1 MQSLA
6 GKRALLTGVSS
17 GIGLATAQAFVQA
30 GATVV
35 GLDRTVLDEPV
46 VPTVQVDISRE
57 DRVVKAVADAA
68 QRLGGIDVVVNCA
81 GVDGEKGL
89 ADLDIDDFDRI
100 FSVNV
105 RGTVLV
111 AREALRHMGEGG
123 RIINVA
129 SELGFLGRANMGC
142 YCATKGA
149 IIALTRSWARE
160 LAPRILVNA
169 VAPGPT
175 DTPLL
180 HWDEIPEELRKEE
193 LSNPMGRVGRPQEV
207 AATILFLASPA
218 ASFVNGQCI
227 NVDGGAAMH

>member
-1 MQSLA
+1 
-6 GKRALLTGVSS
+6 VSS
-17 GIGLATAQAFVQA
+17 GIGLATAQAFIQV

-35 GLDRTVLDEPV
+35 GLDRKVLDQPV

-57 DRVVKAVADAA
+57 DQVVEAVAEAA

-89 ADLDIDDFDRI
+89 AELNIADLDRI

-129 SELGFLGRANMGC
+129 SELGFLGRASMGC

-180 HWDEIPEELRKEE
+180 HWEEIPEELRKEE
-193 LSNPMGRVGRPQEV
+193 LSNPMGRVGKPHEV
-207 AATILFLASPA
+207 AAAILFLAGPG